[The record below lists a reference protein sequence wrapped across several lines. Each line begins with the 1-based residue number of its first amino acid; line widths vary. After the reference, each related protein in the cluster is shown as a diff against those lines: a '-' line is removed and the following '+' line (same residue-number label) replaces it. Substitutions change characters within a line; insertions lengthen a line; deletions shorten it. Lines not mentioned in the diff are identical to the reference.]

1 MPGIFD
7 KLLNRPSGPKE
18 QAPPPLEVITSI
30 RTLTIPAG
38 ETSASDHFDFR
49 STAPWRST
57 LGALDCTNLS
67 TEGTLVLRVNDG
79 PVTSLDPAQ
88 TQRGLVSIVPA
99 GLDGDSY
106 RGHHIRTLGVFF
118 QLGRQVAVATN
129 IAYSLRGWA
138 RS

>member
-18 QAPPPLEVITSI
+18 RARAPLEVVASI

-38 ETSASDHFDFR
+38 SSSASDHFDFR

-57 LGALDCTNLS
+57 LGAMDCTNLS
-67 TEGTLVLRVNDG
+67 TKGTLVLRINDG
-79 PVTSLDPAQ
+79 PVTSLESTQ

-106 RGHHIRTLGVFF
+106 RGHDIRTLGVFF
-118 QLGRQVAVATN
+118 GLGEEAAADVEVR
-129 IAYSLRGWA
+129 YSLRGWP